1 MRRKLIPA
9 LLLLLALL
17 ALTACE
23 TAVPEATVPVERI
36 TLSDSAVAL
45 SVRCVP
51 TIRLYATVHPA
62 DATVPQVTF
71 TSSDPK
77 VAQVDESGTV
87 TALAPGEAEIRVTS
101 ADASGVTAVM
111 KVTVLPDSQQ
121 IRLEVEEASLFPG
134 EAVSLGAS
142 LYPLNAYD
150 WSIQYSSSNSSIA
163 AVSEDGLIR
172 AVSPGI
178 AEITVAPG
186 DGNCPSRTVT
196 VEVKKPIPDGFHL
209 IDGDLYYY
217 EKNVP
222 LTNTTMGPW
231 AFGGDGRYTSGLPE
245 LDAVI
250 RELILS
256 ETDDSMTLLE
266 RFETLYDWVIAN
278 SKYLRRDYI
287 DPGATGWEPEPA
299 LQMLTSHRGNC
310 FSYAAA
316 VTMIARH
323 LGFEAYGI
331 SGHCRTGP
339 TNNPLHGWTEVILDG
354 VTYICDAEMEGIF
367 SANRKLGWD
376 LFMRESGTT
385 PTKYTYSPTPN

>member
-9 LLLLLALL
+9 LLLLLILL

-36 TLSDSAVAL
+36 TLSESAAVL
-45 SVRCVP
+45 SVRCAP

-62 DATVPQVTF
+62 EATVPQVTF

-101 ADASGVTAVM
+101 ADASGVTAAM

-121 IRLEVEEASLFPG
+121 IRPETEEASLFPG
-134 EAVSLGAS
+134 ETVSLGAT

-150 WSIQYSSSNSSIA
+150 RTIRYSSSNSSIA
-163 AVSEDGLIR
+163 AVSEDGLLR

-178 AEITVAPG
+178 AQITVAPG
-186 DGNCPSRTVT
+186 DGNCPPRTVT

-217 EKNVP
+217 EKNYP
-222 LTNTTMGPW
+222 LVNATMGPW
-231 AFGGDGRYTSGLPE
+231 TFGGDGRYTSGLPE

-278 SKYLRRDYI
+278 CTYLRQDYI

-299 LQMLTSHRGNC
+299 LQMLISRQGNC

-331 SGHCRTGP
+331 SGRCHTTP
-339 TNNPLHGWTEVILDG
+339 IYSTLHGWTEVIRDG
-354 VTYICDAEMEGIF
+354 ITYICDSEMEGVL
-367 SANRKLGWD
+367 STHWKLGWD

-385 PTKYTYSPTPN
+385 PTKYTYYPTPN